1 MEEMP
6 MFHQLL
12 TPVANNLFLS
22 FLVGLIPILVVLVL
36 LGIVRLPA
44 WQAALAGLIAG
55 LIIAIAVWQMPL
67 NLAASSTLNGF
78 AFALVPVMWIVWNAM
93 WLYNV
98 TVRSGKFD
106 LFRRWMIYNV
116 PPDRRILLLLVAF
129 SFGALLAGVAGFGTP
144 VAICSAL
151 LVTLCFPPVET
162 VTLTF

>member
-78 AFALVPVMWIVWNAM
+78 AFALVPVRWIVWNAIC
-93 WLYNV
+93 LS
-98 TVRSGKFD
+98 T
-106 LFRRWMIYNV
+106 
-116 PPDRRILLLLVAF
+116 
-129 SFGALLAGVAGFGTP
+129 TP
-144 VAICSAL
+144 VPSRKL
-151 LVTLCFPPVET
+151 ELFPPR
-162 VTLTF
+162 LLYHI